1 MLCKIYQSKMS
12 TKNETE
18 TPVWKCQYKL
28 PMKQLIDKIYKNGSY
43 EMKRKNILMT
53 FERLSKPRITLTR

>member
-1 MLCKIYQSKMS
+1 MS